1 MSQYIPLLNHGPS
14 FAYMNNSN
22 VNDKRHRVVSGTRT
36 TGALHL
42 GNYHGILK
50 NWAKLQHSYQCFFFA
65 ADWHALTTEYE
76 HPDHVAAATIE
87 VMLDLLGAGLDPNLC
102 TLFVQSH
109 VPEHAELHLLL
120 SMLTPL
126 SWLERVPTYKELR
139 DNLKEKHLATYGF
152 LGYPLLQSAD
162 ILIYKPEFVPVGEDQ
177 VSHLELTREIARH
190 FNYLYQTRLKKP
202 LFLEPKTL
210 LTQISKMPGLDGRKM
225 SKSYHN
231 TIGLREEPKSI
242 EHKIKTMPT
251 DPARVR
257 RSDPGE
263 PEKCPVWQFHQVYS
277 SPETQE
283 WVQKGCRTA
292 GIGCLECKRPV
303 IETILSER
311 AHICARVEPY
321 QKDPALVQDILE
333 QGAKI
338 ARQVASETLSEVKE
352 TMGLLR

>member
-1 MSQYIPLLNHGPS
+1 MNH
-14 FAYMNNSN
+14 SN
-22 VNDKRHRVVSGTRT
+22 LDNKLHRVVSGTRT

-42 GNYHGILK
+42 GNYHGTLK
-50 NWAKLQHSYQCFFFA
+50 SWSKLQKNYQCFFFA

-76 HPDHVAAATIE
+76 HPDKIASATRE
-87 VMLDLLGAGLDPNLC
+87 VILDLLGAGLDPNLC

-109 VPEHAELHLLL
+109 VPQHAELHLLL

-152 LGYPLLQSAD
+152 LGYPALQSAD
-162 ILIYKPEFVPVGEDQ
+162 ILIYKAEFVPVGEDQ

-190 FNYLYQTRLKKP
+190 FNFLYRERLEKP
-202 LFLEPKTL
+202 LFLEPQTL
-210 LTQISKMPGLDGRKM
+210 LTQTPKMPGLDGRKM

-257 RSDPGE
+257 RTDPGE
-263 PEKCPVWQFHQVYS
+263 PEKCPVWQFHKIYS
-277 SPETQE
+277 SKETQD
-283 WVQKGCRTA
+283 WVLTGCRTA

-303 IETILSER
+303 LEAVLTEREIVCER
-311 AHICARVEPY
+311 AEIY
-321 QKDPALVQDILE
+321 QKDPSLVQDILVE
-333 QGAKI
+333 GAAV
-338 ARQVASETLSEVKE
+338 ARQAASQTLSEVKE
-352 TMGLLR
+352 TMGLLK